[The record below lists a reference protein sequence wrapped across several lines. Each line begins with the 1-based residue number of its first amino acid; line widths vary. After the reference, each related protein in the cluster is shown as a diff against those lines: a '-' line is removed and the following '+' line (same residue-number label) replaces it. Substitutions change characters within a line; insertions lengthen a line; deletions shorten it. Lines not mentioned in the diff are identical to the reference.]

1 MNYKTYIDNSTLQSY
16 EKILGSY
23 RNFSLHLFW
32 VRSNEHGIHNT
43 SERPNQLPTQFPN
56 NTETATEFA
65 DVIEGNDT
73 TTIENDTS
81 ISNTNNTLEDSTDVN
96 INEDCMQVPGQSEPY
111 CPGRD

>member
-1 MNYKTYIDNSTLQSY
+1 MRKYLGLIAILASISFGLGLMSTAYIIPVNAQT
-16 EKILGSY
+16 
-23 RNFSLHLFW
+23 
-32 VRSNEHGIHNT
+32 
-43 SERPNQLPTQFPN
+43 PQFPN

-111 CPGRD
+111 CP

>member
-1 MNYKTYIDNSTLQSY
+1 MRKYLGLIAILASISFGLGLMSTAYIIPVNAQT
-16 EKILGSY
+16 
-23 RNFSLHLFW
+23 
-32 VRSNEHGIHNT
+32 
-43 SERPNQLPTQFPN
+43 PQFPN

-73 TTIENDTS
+73 TTIENDTN

-111 CPGRD
+111 CP

>member
-1 MNYKTYIDNSTLQSY
+1 MRRYLGLIAILASISFGLGLMSTAYIIPVNAQT
-16 EKILGSY
+16 
-23 RNFSLHLFW
+23 
-32 VRSNEHGIHNT
+32 
-43 SERPNQLPTQFPN
+43 PQFPN

-73 TTIENDTS
+73 TTIENDTN

>member
-1 MNYKTYIDNSTLQSY
+1 MKRYLGLIAILASISFGLGLMSTAYIIPVNAQT
-16 EKILGSY
+16 
-23 RNFSLHLFW
+23 
-32 VRSNEHGIHNT
+32 
-43 SERPNQLPTQFPN
+43 PQFPN

-111 CPGRD
+111 CP

>member
-1 MNYKTYIDNSTLQSY
+1 MRRYLGLIAILASISFGLGIMSTAYIIPVNAQT
-16 EKILGSY
+16 
-23 RNFSLHLFW
+23 
-32 VRSNEHGIHNT
+32 
-43 SERPNQLPTQFPN
+43 PQFPN

-73 TTIENDTS
+73 TTIENDTN

-111 CPGRD
+111 CP

>member
-1 MNYKTYIDNSTLQSY
+1 MRKYLGFIAILASISFGLGLMSTAYIIPVNAQT
-16 EKILGSY
+16 
-23 RNFSLHLFW
+23 
-32 VRSNEHGIHNT
+32 
-43 SERPNQLPTQFPN
+43 PQFPN

-73 TTIENDTS
+73 TTVENDTN

-111 CPGRD
+111 CP

>member
-43 SERPNQLPTQFPN
+43 SERPN
-56 NTETATEFA
+56 
-65 DVIEGNDT
+65 
-73 TTIENDTS
+73 TS
-81 ISNTNNTLEDSTDVN
+81 IS
-96 INEDCMQVPGQSEPY
+96 
-111 CPGRD
+111 

>member
-1 MNYKTYIDNSTLQSY
+1 LGLIAILASISFGLGLMSTAYIIPANAQT
-16 EKILGSY
+16 
-23 RNFSLHLFW
+23 
-32 VRSNEHGIHNT
+32 
-43 SERPNQLPTQFPN
+43 PQFPN

-73 TTIENDTS
+73 TTIANDTN

-111 CPGRD
+111 CP

>member
-1 MNYKTYIDNSTLQSY
+1 MRRYLGLIAILASISFELGLMSTAYIIPVNAQT
-16 EKILGSY
+16 
-23 RNFSLHLFW
+23 
-32 VRSNEHGIHNT
+32 
-43 SERPNQLPTQFPN
+43 PQFPN

-111 CPGRD
+111 CP

>member
-1 MNYKTYIDNSTLQSY
+1 MRKYLGLVAILASISFGLGLMSTAYIIPVNAQT
-16 EKILGSY
+16 
-23 RNFSLHLFW
+23 
-32 VRSNEHGIHNT
+32 
-43 SERPNQLPTQFPN
+43 PQFPN

-111 CPGRD
+111 CP

>member
-1 MNYKTYIDNSTLQSY
+1 MRRYLGLIAILASISFGLGLMSTAYIIPVNAQT
-16 EKILGSY
+16 
-23 RNFSLHLFW
+23 
-32 VRSNEHGIHNT
+32 
-43 SERPNQLPTQFPN
+43 PQFPN

>member
-1 MNYKTYIDNSTLQSY
+1 MRRYLGLIAILASISFGLGLMSTAYIIPVNAQT
-16 EKILGSY
+16 
-23 RNFSLHLFW
+23 
-32 VRSNEHGIHNT
+32 
-43 SERPNQLPTQFPN
+43 PQFPN

-73 TTIENDTS
+73 TTIANDTN

-111 CPGRD
+111 CP

>member
-1 MNYKTYIDNSTLQSY
+1 MRRYLGLIAILASISFGLGLMSTAYIIPVNAQT
-16 EKILGSY
+16 
-23 RNFSLHLFW
+23 
-32 VRSNEHGIHNT
+32 
-43 SERPNQLPTQFPN
+43 PQFPN

-73 TTIENDTS
+73 TTIENDTN

-111 CPGRD
+111 CP

>member
-1 MNYKTYIDNSTLQSY
+1 MRKYLGLIAILASISFGLGLMSTAYIIPVNAQT
-16 EKILGSY
+16 
-23 RNFSLHLFW
+23 
-32 VRSNEHGIHNT
+32 
-43 SERPNQLPTQFPN
+43 PQFPN

-73 TTIENDTS
+73 TTIENDTN
-81 ISNTNNTLEDSTDVN
+81 ISNTNNTLDDSTDVN

>member
-1 MNYKTYIDNSTLQSY
+1 MRKYLGLVAILASISFGLGLMSTAYIIPVNAQT
-16 EKILGSY
+16 
-23 RNFSLHLFW
+23 
-32 VRSNEHGIHNT
+32 
-43 SERPNQLPTQFPN
+43 PQFPN

-73 TTIENDTS
+73 TTSENDTN